1 MSNHTGILKS
11 ELLADAADAC
21 FTALPTPI
29 FILGIAPRS
38 GTNYLH
44 DLIRL
49 HPECE
54 PQSSVLEEDFL
65 VANAPLL
72 LRYVE
77 SVSRFWKKKWGDGE
91 LAQERHLL
99 CAKIG
104 EGLSSFLY
112 AQLDQRKNP
121 ALPPALS
128 GQRRRL
134 VTKTPHVTNL
144 ELFFEVF
151 PSAPLLI
158 LVRDGRSVVE
168 STAKTFSKP
177 YGYAAREWTSS
188 AEEIVTFKRRHPE
201 ANYLLIRYEDLY
213 QNVESELRR
222 IFLFLGLDPDTYDYT
237 GAVDLPVRGSCAV
250 RDQTSGPDRDFWV
263 AEGVHWN
270 PTPKPAGFNPLV
282 RWRDWSRAKHERF
295 NWIAGRYM
303 LAFDYS
309 CQHYAGSHMR
319 WSAWNA
325 ACDVLQVDWL
335 LWLWRRGKRRIRRIH
350 NASELFAT
358 IKDVGRK
365 IWESVLL
372 PRLQKSA

>member
-1 MSNHTGILKS
+1 MHNDTGILKS
-11 ELLADAADAC
+11 EPLAEAADAC
-21 FTALPTPI
+21 LTALPTPI

-44 DLIRL
+44 DLIRI
-49 HPECE
+49 HPQCE
-54 PQSSVLEEDFL
+54 SQSSLLEEDFL

-72 LRYVE
+72 LRYAE
-77 SVSRFWKKKWGDGE
+77 SVSRSWKAKWGDGE
-91 LAQERHLL
+91 LQQEKHLL
-99 CAKIG
+99 CEKIG

-112 AQLDQRKNP
+112 AQLDRRNSSAQPGPR
-121 ALPPALS
+121 AE
-128 GQRRRL
+128 RRRL

-144 ELFFEVF
+144 ELFFELF

-168 STAKTFSKP
+168 STVKTFSKP
-177 YGYAAREWTSS
+177 YGYAAREWASS
-188 AEEIVTFKRRHPE
+188 AEEILAFKRRHPQ
-201 ANYLLIRYEDLY
+201 ANYRMVRYEDLY
-213 QNVESELRR
+213 QSVESELRR
-222 IFLFLGLDPDTYDYT
+222 IFSFLGLDPDTYDYAA
-237 GAVDLPVRGSCAV
+237 AVDLPVRGSSAV
-250 RDQTSGPDRDFWV
+250 RAQTPNSGRDFWV
-263 AEGVHWN
+263 TEGVHWN

-282 RWRDWSRAKHERF
+282 RWRDWNRAKHERF

-303 LAFDYS
+303 SAFDYS
-309 CQHYAGSHMR
+309 CQQYAGPRML
-319 WSAWNA
+319 WSSWNV
-325 ACDVLQVDWL
+325 ACDVLQVDGL

-372 PRLQKSA
+372 SRLQKSA